1 MASDG
6 AIPPPSAVP
15 PAGPARSSGSV
26 PPVGDVPP
34 SGAVSP
40 PSARAGERSPLTGD
54 WPAQAADAVVD
65 LVGAVRDRTLGPIM
79 LVARALVYGIL
90 VMVLATVAVV
100 LLVIAL
106 VRVTDWL
113 VPGEVWSAYL
123 VLGALFTAGGL
134 VMWSLRRP
142 RGS

>member
-1 MASDG
+1 
-6 AIPPPSAVP
+6 
-15 PAGPARSSGSV
+15 
-26 PPVGDVPP
+26 
-34 SGAVSP
+34 
-40 PSARAGERSPLTGD
+40 
-54 WPAQAADAVVD
+54 VVD

-90 VMVLATVAVV
+90 VMVLALMATV

-123 VLGALFTAGGL
+123 VLGVVFTAVGL

-142 RGS
+142 RRN

>member
-1 MASDG
+1 MTSDG
-6 AIPPPSAVP
+6 ATPPPSAAPAAGTGGSAGTVP
-15 PAGPARSSGSV
+15 P
-26 PPVGDVPP
+26 GDAVPP
-34 SGAVSP
+34 SGAIPRVSAP
-40 PSARAGERSPLTGD
+40 VDRSPLTGD

-65 LVGAVRDRTLGPIM
+65 LVGAVRDRTIGPIM

-90 VMVLATVAVV
+90 VLVLATVAVV

-123 VLGALFTAGGL
+123 VLGSLFTAGGL
-134 VMWSLRRP
+134 VLWSMRRP
-142 RGS
+142 RRS